1 MGVFL
6 TINQSQGLVKNH
18 VLQFLFEI
26 QYFDSRMGI
35 IFEQRFL

>member
-6 TINQSQGLVKNH
+6 SINQSQGLVKNQ

-26 QYFDSRMGI
+26 QYFDSRMGCV
-35 IFEQRFL
+35 